1 MKLIGSILLTAG
13 FLAGAYVS
21 VAQVASVNWLHYGIC
36 AGLMLAGMLAL
47 RAARAA
53 DLEQSGDKHDAD
65 IAVLQSSLA
74 SLIEK
79 VRGFETTAR
88 TDEDQLTIH
97 KRIDDEL
104 MEDIDTF
111 VEARESMIPK
121 LGMQR
126 YADIM
131 SPFANGERLLNRAWS
146 ASADGYVDEVRT
158 CVSTARAELEKAA
171 AELAGA

>member
-1 MKLIGSILLTAG
+1 MKLLGSILLTAG

-21 VAQVASVNWLHYGIC
+21 VAQVDTVDWLHYGVC

-47 RAARAA
+47 RAARSAA
-53 DLEQSGDKHDAD
+53 LEQAGDQHDAD
-65 IAVLQSSLA
+65 IAVLRSSLD

-79 VRGFETTAR
+79 VRAFETVES
-88 TDEDQLTIH
+88 DEGQLTIH
-97 KRIDDEL
+97 CRIDEEL

-111 VEARESMIPK
+111 VEARESMIPR

-146 ASADGYVDEVRT
+146 ASADGYVDEVRS
-158 CVSTARAELEKAA
+158 CVATARLELEKAA
-171 AELAGA
+171 EQLAKA